1 MFLKLDESWKE
12 ILNEYF
18 KSKDYF
24 KLKDFLEKEYSE
36 KNLKNKK
43 EIFPKKEEIFT
54 AYNLTPVSKVKVI
67 IVGQDPYHTP
77 NIAHGLSFSVRKGN
91 KIPPSIKNIYK
102 EIESDIKIKKDFN
115 NADLTKWAEQGV
127 LLINKV
133 LTVQA
138 HLPGSHWNK
147 GWEKFTEEI
156 IKKLSLKKEN
166 LVFIL
171 WGKNAQELEKNIEN
185 KEKHLILKSSHPSP
199 FSAYRGFFGN
209 KHFSK
214 TNKYLNENNIKEIDW

>member
-1 MFLKLDESWKE
+1 MFSKLDESWKK

-18 KSKDYF
+18 ESEDYF

-214 TNKYLNENNIKEIDW
+214 TNKYLNKNNIKKIDW

>member
-1 MFLKLDESWKE
+1 MFSKLDESWKK

-18 KSKDYF
+18 ESEDYF

-54 AYNLTPVSKVKVI
+54 AYNLTPLSKVKVI

-77 NIAHGLSFSVRKGN
+77 GIAHGLSFSVRKGN

-214 TNKYLNENNIKEIDW
+214 TNKYLNKNNIKKIDW

>member
-18 KSKDYF
+18 ESEDYF

-102 EIESDIKIKKDFN
+102 EIESDIKIKKDFK